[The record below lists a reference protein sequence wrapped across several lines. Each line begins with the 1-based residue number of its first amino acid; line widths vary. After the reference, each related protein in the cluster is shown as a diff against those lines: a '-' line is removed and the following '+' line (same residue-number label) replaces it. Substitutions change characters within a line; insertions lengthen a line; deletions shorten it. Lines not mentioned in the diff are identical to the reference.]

1 MRPTHPRTAP
11 PGRAPRSAPARSAG
25 EHRPALEASPVVS
38 VRGDMSTVHA
48 QIEIDAP
55 VQRVW
60 DTVMDAH
67 HLKDWVTIHKSV
79 SDVSDNP
86 LRRGS
91 TMDQVLH
98 IRGVSFRVHW
108 TLKDVS
114 APQRAV
120 WEGQGP
126 AHSVARIRYELS
138 GDGEGPTK
146 FDYMNEFMPPGGR
159 LGNVASRF
167 IVGATSEREANN
179 SLARLKALLER
190 SG

>member
-1 MRPTHPRTAP
+1 
-11 PGRAPRSAPARSAG
+11 
-25 EHRPALEASPVVS
+25 
-38 VRGDMSTVHA
+38 MSTVHA

-146 FDYMNEFMPPGGR
+146 FDYMNEFDAPRRTPR
-159 LGNVASRF
+159 QRCQSIHRRRH
-167 IVGATSEREANN
+167 IGARGEQFTGSTQGTFGAQRIERH
-179 SLARLKALLER
+179 
-190 SG
+190 

>member
-1 MRPTHPRTAP
+1 M
-11 PGRAPRSAPARSAG
+11 APA
-25 EHRPALEASPVVS
+25 VS
-38 VRGDMSTVHA
+38 VRDDVSTVHA

-55 VQRVW
+55 IERVW
-60 DTVMDAH
+60 DTVMDPR

-79 SDVSDNP
+79 RDISDQP
-86 LRRGS
+86 LRKGS
-91 TMDQVLH
+91 TMEQVLN
-98 IRGVSFRVHW
+98 IRGVSFHVHW
-108 TLKDVS
+108 TLTDIS
-114 APQRAV
+114 SPQRAE

-138 GDGEGPTK
+138 GDGQGRTK

-167 IVGATSEREANN
+167 IVGATSQREANN

-190 SG
+190 GG